1 MIGDPVPTEG
11 LKSPRRRRP
20 DLLKRGMSRAATEFL
35 RPSEAIAEHGNRL
48 GTILC
53 EFGLTNPRLFGSVA
67 RGEDTG
73 RSDLDIL
80 VDAAPTT
87 SLYDFARAEQALEAL
102 LGCRVEIVTA
112 GLLAPDVAARIQTDL
127 VPLP

>member
-1 MIGDPVPTEG
+1 MT
-11 LKSPRRRRP
+11 SPRV
-20 DLLKRGMSRAATEFL
+20 
-35 RPSEAIAEHGNRL
+35 
-48 GTILC
+48 
-53 EFGLTNPRLFGSVA
+53 FGSVA
-67 RGEDTG
+67 RGEDTS

-80 VDAAPTT
+80 VDAAEAT

-112 GLLAPDVAARIQTDL
+112 GQLAPDVAARIEFDL

>member
-1 MIGDPVPTEG
+1 M
-11 LKSPRRRRP
+11 PR
-20 DLLKRGMSRAATEFL
+20 ATTKLL
-35 RPSEAIAEHGNRL
+35 RPSEAIAAHGNRL
-48 GTILC
+48 AVILS

-67 RGEDTG
+67 RGEDTR

-87 SLYDFARAEQALEAL
+87 WLYDFVRAEQALEAL

-127 VPLP
+127 VLLQ